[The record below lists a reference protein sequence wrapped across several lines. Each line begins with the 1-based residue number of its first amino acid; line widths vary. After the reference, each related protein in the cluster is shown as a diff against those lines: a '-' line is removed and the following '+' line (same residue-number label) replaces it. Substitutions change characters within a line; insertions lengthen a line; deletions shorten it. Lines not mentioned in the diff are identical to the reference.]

1 MLNKKKNTLNLPKP
15 ASSSKKKSIT
25 GMTDDVMSN
34 YSKSS

>member
-1 MLNKKKNTLNLPKP
+1 MIKKNNTLSVPKSG
-15 ASSSKKKSIT
+15 SSSKKKSIT